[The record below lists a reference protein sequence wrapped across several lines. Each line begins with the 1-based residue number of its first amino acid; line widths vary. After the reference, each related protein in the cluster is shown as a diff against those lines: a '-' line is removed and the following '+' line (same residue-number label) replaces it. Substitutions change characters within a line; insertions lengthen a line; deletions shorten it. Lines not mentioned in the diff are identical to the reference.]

1 MRDQVLEVRNANS
14 DSRLHIA
21 RKLKSHDEWDPRV
34 EVYDP
39 NGRALPVTPTM

>member
-21 RKLKSHDEWDPRV
+21 RKLKNHDGRDPPV
-34 EVYDP
+34 EVL
-39 NGRALPVTPTM
+39 RPVWAVVTGNA